1 MEEGKEGLKTSAE
14 NSWEALKVGKYEV
27 VEGLLY
33 TREHEWV
40 KVVDQNRVIIGIT
53 DYAGQLLHEV
63 VYVSLSAVNTEVKR
77 MQSLGNVE
85 SVKAV
90 SDIFSPLSGTIVKVN
105 ESLTVNP
112 EHVNQSPYNEGWLVE
127 IKPKDLQGERKQ
139 LLEAED
145 YTKFL
150 EHP

>member
-1 MEEGKEGLKTSAE
+1 
-14 NSWEALKVGKYEV
+14 
-27 VEGLLY
+27 
-33 TREHEWV
+33 
-40 KVVDQNRVIIGIT
+40 
-53 DYAGQLLHEV
+53 
-63 VYVSLSAVNTEVKR
+63 